1 MNNNKGQS
9 WGFTGECPK
18 DFKNSEENV
27 TVHTAELYLI
37 PNKKIWYAIG
47 DGQKKTLL
55 ISNVWGTVRKV
66 IDSNIDLNIVSD
78 FKCMMIFNDY
88 E

>member
-1 MNNNKGQS
+1 MSKGFQKFRRKCDGAYS
-9 WGFTGECPK
+9 GTLLNTK
-18 DFKNSEENV
+18 Q
-27 TVHTAELYLI
+27 
-37 PNKKIWYAIG
+37 KIWYAMG

>member
-37 PNKKIWYAIG
+37 PNKKIWYAME
-47 DGQKKTLL
+47 DGQKKTSKQIECNQTSTEQLL
-55 ISNVWGTVRKV
+55 RVSETKM
-66 IDSNIDLNIVSD
+66 SLQIVQG
-78 FKCMMIFNDY
+78 KN
-88 E
+88 

>member
-1 MNNNKGQS
+1 MGFYRGMSKGFQKFRRKCDGAYS
-9 WGFTGECPK
+9 GTLLNTK
-18 DFKNSEENV
+18 Q
-27 TVHTAELYLI
+27 
-37 PNKKIWYAIG
+37 KKIWYAMG